1 MAFGQYLGYIGG
13 VIGAVIG
20 GVIGTYVFPGVGTGT
35 GALWGFSIG
44 SMVGGVAGQVFWPEQ
59 AELNLPPPPQ
69 PHETRLQFSS
79 WGAAIP
85 IQYAS
90 GRLAG
95 NIIYMSD
102 IVETIDRS
110 RHRQDGVRY
119 YEMVRTYT
127 ATFAIAFCEGPVTGV
142 SRIWVNNKVFADWRD
157 PTSEYFPV
165 GSYALAFVNLST
177 TIDRGATYFSIY
189 LGSESQ
195 TADASLVALL
205 TDAETPAYK
214 GLCYIVFKDFPI
226 GEFSGVPNIEVE
238 IGESIEPEDFTTW
251 QWTPDAYMTVAK
263 YEVYQSLTR
272 VGSNISSTI
281 FSQEGRT
288 FNEFNIVYEWE
299 LVSLTPVLGPVNY
312 SLFFTS
318 KSGPNNGVYVGID
331 SASVGSY
338 RISLVMVAG
347 ASTQTVYGMVH
358 TSLPIKRIFNL
369 IRTGTTVTLNIYD
382 EGAFEEMLTL
392 THASF
397 TRTDF
402 DTFYISTFLQT
413 GTPAISFY
421 VRNMYIDEGV

>member
-85 IQYAS
+85 IQYGS
-90 GRLAG
+90 GRMAG
-95 NIIYMSD
+95 NMIYMSD

-127 ATFAIAFCEGPVTGV
+127 ATFAIAFCEGPVEDI

-165 GSYALAFVNLST
+165 GGFSLAFVNLATS
-177 TIDRGATYFSIY
+177 IARGITYFSVY
-189 LGSESQ
+189 TGSEIQ
-195 TADASLVALL
+195 TADPAIAAIL

-214 GLCYIVFKDFPI
+214 GTCYVVFKDFPI

-238 IGESIEPEDFTTW
+238 VGGTIALEDFTTW
-251 QWTPDAYMTVAK
+251 DHTPDAYMTVSQ
-263 YEVYQSLTR
+263 YEIFTTMTR

-281 FSQEGRT
+281 FSQAGRT
-288 FNEFNIVYEWE
+288 FNQFNIVYEWE

-318 KSGPNNGVYVGID
+318 KSGPDNGIYVGIE

-338 RISLVMVAG
+338 KISLVMNAG

-358 TSLPIKRIFNL
+358 ATLPIKRFMNL
-369 IRTGTTVTLNIYD
+369 VRTGTTVSLSVYD
-382 EGAFEEMLTL
+382 GSALEETLTL

-402 DTFYISTFLQT
+402 DKFYISTFLQT
-413 GTPAISFY
+413 GSPAISYY
-421 VRNMYIDEGV
+421 VRNMCIDEGV